1 MPLIKARLDGL
12 IDKNNAPALIDAYM
26 MCIDPVNIIE
36 WFAHDEKIDG
46 LISISEACTYQNMI
60 KIRSSGMG
68 YYAQHYR

>member
-36 WFAHDEKIDG
+36 
-46 LISISEACTYQNMI
+46 
-60 KIRSSGMG
+60 
-68 YYAQHYR
+68 